1 MKGING
7 KLQKM
12 KGKKVKVVGYGI
24 GEKGGLIPGKTKVFC
39 CCGKGVF
46 CCNPRNVRFPRFDL
60 PVGWKLYGIGGQ
72 CECGRI
78 SPGQSLGVVL
88 VICPSNKVSVHPAIY
103 SSQGTSLGLDLE

>member
-7 KLQKM
+7 KLRKM

-46 CCNPRNVRFPRFDL
+46 CCNPRNVRFPRF
-60 PVGWKLYGIGGQ
+60 GKGIKGILLMARVH
-72 CECGRI
+72 CINRHV
-78 SPGQSLGVVL
+78 SLQSLRFYF
-88 VICPSNKVSVHPAIY
+88 KV
-103 SSQGTSLGLDLE
+103 